1 MSQTMAARVLVVGNS
16 EEGTGPA
23 LSLSVVRVAEFSQEE
38 TPLLQVRFF
47 GQEVVTSCPS
57 LKMVIAGDSFVFA
70 DDSRWWGAP
79 ISH

>member
-1 MSQTMAARVLVVGNS
+1 MGCWTMPFLRNTFVETPRETSLGAYRGKMSQTMAARVLVVGNS

-47 GQEVVTSCPS
+47 
-57 LKMVIAGDSFVFA
+57 
-70 DDSRWWGAP
+70 WW
-79 ISH
+79 